1 MTKRYTRAEAL
12 QFLVERLESW
22 PDVIDDAPLCPGWG
36 WESAEGGTWMTGPNG
51 ESIVRSQ
58 WKNEA
63 GLQLFVSVEDAQ
75 PAPYTRDEA
84 LQFLVERLDS
94 WPADIADAPLCPGW
108 GWAAH
113 PGKKEFVIFH
123 NGSILRGIVRD
134 DWCKARPDFTPFV
147 SVEDAQPAPDMV
159 NHPPHYQSDN
169 GIECIDAIRAALGRD
184 GFVSYCTGNAIK
196 YLWRDKTDRVED
208 LRKAAWYLNRAIQ
221 EVSGGTQTDR

>member
-1 MTKRYTRAEAL
+1 MTKRYTRTEAL

-22 PDVIDDAPLCPGWG
+22 PEVIDDAPLCPGWG
-36 WESAEGGTWMTGPNG
+36 WESAEGNTWMTGPNG

-58 WKNEA
+58 WENDTA
-63 GLQLFVSVEDAQ
+63 VQL
-75 PAPYTRDEA
+75 
-84 LQFLVERLDS
+84 
-94 WPADIADAPLCPGW
+94 
-108 GWAAH
+108 
-113 PGKKEFVIFH
+113 
-123 NGSILRGIVRD
+123 
-134 DWCKARPDFTPFV
+134 FV

-221 EVSGGTQTDR
+221 EVSGDAQTDR